1 MKLQS
6 LLGQLR
12 LLAFL
17 EGISFI
23 SFGITMPLKYTMD
36 IKEPNFYVGIAHGVL
51 FIGYC
56 VWVLINHYD
65 RQWKLKTSA
74 LLFIASLL
82 PFGTFVADAKILKK
96 QSNS

>member
-1 MKLQS
+1 MKLES

-12 LLAFL
+12 LLALL

-23 SFGITMPLKYTMD
+23 SFGITMPLKRLMD
-36 IKEPNFYVGIAHGVL
+36 IPEPNFYVGITHGIL
-51 FIGYC
+51 FIAYC

-65 RQWKLKTSA
+65 RQWNLKTSA
-74 LLFIASLL
+74 LLFVASLL

-96 QSNS
+96 QTNS